1 VNQYLVAG
9 LAIFVFSIFCL
20 AMYIYREE
28 RKRPQIPHI
37 ETGPDTIEKRARRA
51 F

>member
-9 LAIFVFSIFCL
+9 LAIFIFSIFCL
-20 AMYIYREE
+20 AAYIFREE
-28 RKRPQIPHI
+28 RKQPQIPSI
-37 ETGPDTIEKRARRA
+37 EAGPDTIEKRARRA